1 MPAPADN
8 RTRAAWLRATL
19 ERASHEYYV
28 LDRPSISDAEY
39 DKLYHELRA
48 LEQAHPELRTADSPT
63 LRVGAEVG
71 ASHLAKYAHLVPMGS
86 LSNAFSDEDLEAW
99 AASGRDVAGDDFD
112 RSGFCCELKIDGAA
126 VSLTYKE
133 GVLVTGATR
142 GNGSVGEDVTAN
154 VRTIRDIP
162 LRLAGSGWPALIEIR
177 GEVYMTFDGFE
188 KMNAERVKAGEPVFA
203 NPRNSAAGAL
213 RQKDPAVTAKRPLRF
228 FGYAYAVPGITTLP
242 FATQWELLDTLAS
255 WGIPVAPNRRQCRT
269 VAEVHAW
276 THALETTERAA
287 LAFGIDGGVVKVNAL
302 ATQAELGSTAG
313 GREPRW
319 AIARKFAPDVAETRL
334 TDIEI
339 QIGRTGVLTP
349 RAVLDPVEIG
359 GTTVT
364 YATLHNFDLIADKDL
379 RIGDIV
385 QVKRA
390 GEVIPQVLGPVPEKR
405 DAKDP
410 PKPFRPPTKCPQ
422 CGTTVV
428 RVEGEVAVR
437 CPNERCPA
445 RHLEELIHFTA
456 RNAMDIRGLSEQ
468 RVAQLLTAGLI
479 SDPATLY
486 DLTEP
491 VLAALPR
498 LGEKS
503 AQQLVAAIEA
513 SKAQPLSRL
522 LFGLGIPDVG
532 EETAKL
538 LARRFGTLQ
547 DLQDAPPEEIEGIH
561 GIGLSIAASVSR
573 WFTSADNRALVR
585 ALAKRGVN
593 TTEPKRAE
601 AEGALLGLKIVI
613 TGTLPTLG
621 RTEAKELVE
630 RAGGKVTDSV
640 SKNTDFLVVGA
651 DAGSKLDKAKSL
663 GVEVIDEAELLRRIG
678 R

>member
-1 MPAPADN
+1 VSQPAA
-8 RTRAAWLRATL
+8 RAAWLREAL

-28 LDRPSISDAEY
+28 LDRPSLSDAEY
-39 DKLYHELRA
+39 DALFRELAA

-63 LRVGAEVG
+63 LRVGADVG

-86 LSNAFSDEDLEAW
+86 LSNAFSDEELEDW
-99 AASGRDVAGDDFD
+99 AASGREIAGEDFD

-126 VSLTYKE
+126 ISLTYRD
-133 GVLVTGATR
+133 GVLATGATR
-142 GNGSVGEDVTAN
+142 GNGAVGEDVTAN

-162 LRLAGSGWPALIEIR
+162 LRLAGSGWPPLIEIR
-177 GEVYMTFDGFE
+177 GEVYMTFEGFE
-188 KMNAERVKAGEPVFA
+188 RMNAERAKAGEPVFA

-213 RQKDPAVTAKRPLRF
+213 RQKDPAITARRPLRF
-228 FGYAYAVPGITTLP
+228 FGYAYAVPGVASLP
-242 FATQWELLDTLAS
+242 FATQWDLLETLAS
-255 WGIPVAPNRRQCRT
+255 WGIPVAPHRQRCASL
-269 VAEVHAW
+269 AEVHGWA
-276 THALETTERAA
+276 HALEKTHRAA
-287 LAFGIDGGVVKVNAL
+287 LAFAIDGGVVKVNTL

-334 TDIEI
+334 VNIEI
-339 QIGRTGVLTP
+339 QVGRTGVLTP

-364 YATLHNFDLIADKDL
+364 YATLHNFDLIAEKDL

-405 DAKDP
+405 DAAAP
-410 PKPFRPPTKCPQ
+410 PAPFEAPTRCPE
-422 CGTTVV
+422 CGTPVV
-428 RVEGEVAVR
+428 RAEGEVAVR
-437 CPNERCPA
+437 CPNDRCPA

-456 RNAMDIRGLSEQ
+456 RGAMDIRGLSEQ
-468 RVAQLLTAGLI
+468 RVHQLLEAGLI

-486 DLTEP
+486 DLSED

-503 AQQLVAAIEA
+503 AQQLVAAIAA
-513 SKAQPLSRL
+513 SKGQPLSRL

-538 LARRFGTLQ
+538 LARRFGTMEALRE
-547 DLQDAPPEEIEGIH
+547 APAEEIEAIH
-561 GIGLSIAASVSR
+561 GVGPSIAESVSG
-573 WFTSADNRALVR
+573 WFRSPENRALVK
-585 ALAKRGVN
+585 ALATRGVN
-593 TTEPKRAE
+593 MTEPERAE
-601 AEGALLGLKIVI
+601 AEGALLGMKVVI
-613 TGTLPTLG
+613 TGTLPSLG
-621 RTEAKELVE
+621 RSEAKELVE

-640 SKNTDFLVVGA
+640 SKNTDFLVCGA
-651 DAGSKLDKAKSL
+651 DAGSKLDKARAL
-663 GVEVIDEAELLRRIG
+663 GVAVIDEAELLRRIG